1 KTSFARLNVPSSCAS
16 CCTVSTMTRL
26 ICSASAAGIVENADV
41 SSTSAMWLLVPHG
54 HVLVPRRGR
63 RTERVEPGL
72 EPAPSDP
79 DADRLGEV
87 QGCVR
92 LLPGRD
98 ALTEP
103 AERRQRLVSD
113 PRIDEH
119 LGALGVPAPRPH
131 PPPTTTPP
139 S

>member
-1 KTSFARLNVPSSCAS
+1 PGLRARRVPLFSPAAPAAATVEPAAASSP
-16 CCTVSTMTRL
+16 
-26 ICSASAAGIVENADV
+26 SAR
-41 SSTSAMWLLVPHG
+41 WLLVPHG
-54 HVLVPRRGR
+54 HFLVPRRGR

-119 LGALGVPAPRPH
+119 LGALRLQPRRLD